1 MPQGKR
7 LHAAGMSLQY
17 ALRVRI
23 IPIDN
28 PDPALAHQAALAEQI
43 FRKRS
48 MLALPDMIRLD
59 V

>member
-1 MPQGKR
+1 
-7 LHAAGMSLQY
+7 MSLQY

-23 IPIDN
+23 VPIDN